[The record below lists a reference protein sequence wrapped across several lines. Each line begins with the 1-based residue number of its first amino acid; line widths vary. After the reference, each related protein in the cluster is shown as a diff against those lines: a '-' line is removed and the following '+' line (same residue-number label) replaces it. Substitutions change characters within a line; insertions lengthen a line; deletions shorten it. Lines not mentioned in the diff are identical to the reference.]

1 MSPTRTKRPSA
12 RTLTTSFLSLGMSL
26 LLIAAMKPP
35 AAAAG
40 LGIEV
45 DPIGSGLQ
53 FHASSPFA
61 VDWEIQVSLGS
72 IVSSPFPPHFPT
84 GSTLPPR
91 IHRFTSNGTAQT
103 SFAPALSSLLPN
115 STYNYIVR
123 GGTTFATGSI
133 RTFLNRV
140 TILYDRIDV
149 IDDSDSLSAGDLT
162 FHFSAGAGFDRS
174 FGEVQAPSGAPVL
187 LPSGRGQIQEVL
199 FNKSGTLKLAVEAVD
214 DDHDPPFEAC
224 RSGQPPDGT
233 SGSDNCFDWATA
245 TFETNVA
252 QFAGAGQNST
262 TKAVTFQTTGDLPI
276 RFKVFATIKV
286 EYGSKFPTFTFET
299 TE

>member
-1 MSPTRTKRPSA
+1 MSQTRTQPSPA
-12 RTLTTSFLSLGMSL
+12 PIVQTAFLTLALSLGLIGGMSR
-26 LLIAAMKPP
+26 P

-40 LGIEV
+40 LSVEV
-45 DPIGSGLQ
+45 DPVGSGLQ

-84 GSTLPPR
+84 GGSLPPR
-91 IHRFTSNGTAQT
+91 IQRFNSNGTSQT
-103 SFAPALSSLLPN
+103 TFAPATSSLLPN
-115 STYNYIVR
+115 TIYNYIVR
-123 GGTTFATGSI
+123 GGTSFASGSV
-133 RTFLNRV
+133 RTLQNRV

-162 FHFSAGAGFDRS
+162 FHFNAGAGFDRQ
-174 FGEVQAPSGAPVL
+174 FGEVQAPSGAPVIL
-187 LPSGRGQIQEVL
+187 TKGRGEIRQVV

-214 DDHDPPFEAC
+214 DDYDPPFEAC
-224 RSGQPPDGT
+224 RNGQPPDGT

-252 QFAGAGQNST
+252 KFAGTNQQST
-262 TKAVTFQTTGDLPI
+262 TKAVSFQTGALRI
-276 RFKVFATIKV
+276 QFKVFATIKV
-286 EYGSKFPTFTFET
+286 EYGSKFATLAAEPID
-299 TE
+299 